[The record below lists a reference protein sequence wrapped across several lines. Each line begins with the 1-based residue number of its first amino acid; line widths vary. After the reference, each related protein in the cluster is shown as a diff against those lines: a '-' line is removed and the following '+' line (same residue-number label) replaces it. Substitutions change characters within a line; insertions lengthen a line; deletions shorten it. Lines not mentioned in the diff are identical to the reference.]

1 LDRPPRSSFES
12 HVYRVSI
19 FQEGS
24 AGSVANACKLQQ
36 QVGAR
41 MEDIMDDLDAT
52 QAKDGS
58 GTQASTG
65 RSTAGTSEDGKK
77 VYRDAD
83 R

>member
-1 LDRPPRSSFES
+1 VNWENVDRAPRSSYEI

-19 FQEGS
+19 FQDGS
-24 AGSVANACKLQQ
+24 IGSVANACKLLQ

-41 MEDIMDDLDAT
+41 MEDIMDDLDGT

-65 RSTAGTSEDGKK
+65 VNQHGRNIG
-77 VYRDAD
+77 RW
-83 R
+83 